1 MKRAFLLL
9 LVAFAFVTIMSID
22 HVEAVPE
29 FDLDYVVYN
38 VTSKDNGTELRVYHH
53 TMESDDEVVQLLE
66 PLIGPIA
73 NIRPDWTCVRN
84 TTATI
89 SFWARIKD
97 PSEPSEWSPCSYATM
112 AFTILDGHDETFTRP
127 PAKYHN
133 GTDCVFEAG
142 TEGDG
147 YGEFDLM
154 LPSSLANHQLF
165 PACIYPVNG
174 TGLVFVQGTDWNFTV
189 APPQT
194 IRIDESTEI
203 YFPSS
208 STIGFSGVI
217 ISGYV
222 RYIYTNGGVQ
232 GANMTVTVNGN
243 LSSYVTTDND
253 GRFTVVLVDS
263 LPEFGRV
270 FIEIKAVDTRSNEND
285 SIDFEFF
292 IPGPDGDPVEDQ
304 NNFWFWVT
312 FYAILISGLVIAV
325 HMVQTAVM
333 DQGREEEEGS
343 DD

>member
-1 MKRAFLLL
+1 M
-9 LVAFAFVTIMSID
+9 AFAFVTIMSTD
-22 HVEAVPE
+22 QVEAVPE

-38 VTSKDNGTELRVYHH
+38 VTSEDNGTELRVYHD
-53 TMESDDEVVQLLE
+53 TMESDDEVVRLLE

-89 SFWARIKD
+89 SFWARIRD
-97 PSEPSEWSPCSYATM
+97 PSEPSEWSPYSNAAMT
-112 AFTILDGHDETFTRP
+112 FTILDGHEETFTRP
-127 PAKYHN
+127 PAKYIIN

-142 TEGDG
+142 TDGDG
-147 YGEFDLM
+147 YGEFDLI
-154 LPSSLANHQLF
+154 LPGSLANFQLF

-194 IRIDESTEI
+194 IRIDESTE
-203 YFPSS
+203 FSLLPSS
-208 STIGFSGVI
+208 TNDFPGVI
-217 ISGYV
+217 IGGYV
-222 RYIYTNGGVQ
+222 RYIYTNGGVRD
-232 GANMTVTVNGN
+232 ANVTVSVNGN

-270 FIEIKAVDTRSNEND
+270 VVTINAVEPRSNEND
-285 SIDFEFF
+285 SFEFEFF
-292 IPGPDGDPVEDQ
+292 IPRPNGNPVEDQ
-304 NNFWFWVT
+304 DNFWLWVT
-312 FYAILISGLVIAV
+312 FYAILILGLVIAV
-325 HMVQTAVM
+325 HMVQTIAM
-333 DQGREEEEGS
+333 DQAREEEERS